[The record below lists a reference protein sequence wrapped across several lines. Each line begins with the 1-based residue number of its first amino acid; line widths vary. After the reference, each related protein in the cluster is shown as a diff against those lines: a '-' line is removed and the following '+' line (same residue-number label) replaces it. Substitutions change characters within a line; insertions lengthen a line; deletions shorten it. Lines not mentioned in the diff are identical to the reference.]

1 MRALRDLK
9 TAMKCGRWARRQ
21 GSPAR
26 SSAACPGT
34 TEACTQGGEDVNS
47 KRARSPFILGLVLA
61 LLLTG
66 CAAPAPSE
74 ASTLVAVNLETLEAS
89 EPFA

>member
-1 MRALRDLK
+1 M
-9 TAMKCGRWARRQ
+9 
-21 GSPAR
+21 
-26 SSAACPGT
+26 
-34 TEACTQGGEDVNS
+34 NS
-47 KRARSPFILGLVLA
+47 KRARSSFILGLVLA

-66 CAAPAPSE
+66 CAVPAPSE

>member
-1 MRALRDLK
+1 M
-9 TAMKCGRWARRQ
+9 
-21 GSPAR
+21 
-26 SSAACPGT
+26 
-34 TEACTQGGEDVNS
+34 NS
-47 KRARSPFILGLVLA
+47 KRARSSFILGLVLA

-74 ASTLVAVNLETLEAS
+74 TSTLGAVNLETLEAS

>member
-1 MRALRDLK
+1 MPKYLRKLILLAAAL
-9 TAMKCGRWARRQ
+9 C
-21 GSPAR
+21 
-26 SSAACPGT
+26 
-34 TEACTQGGEDVNS
+34 
-47 KRARSPFILGLVLA
+47 

-74 ASTLVAVNLETLEAS
+74 TSTLVAVNLETLEAS